1 MREYLMLAA
10 LAVLI
15 GGAWY
20 IDHDAFKRGAAEG
33 DARAAAADTRAKN
46 AASALEV
53 ATTANVEAYDE
64 LLDVRSRLDRCVAE
78 RVFDVSIARAA
89 ASAAE
94 SDAERIAMDR
104 AAMRAK
110 MLAQHAGECR
120 DWAAAPAC
128 GSYP

>member
-1 MREYLMLAA
+1 M
-10 LAVLI
+10 
-15 GGAWY
+15 
-20 IDHDAFKRGAAEG
+20 
-33 DARAAAADTRAKN
+33 
-46 AASALEV
+46 
-53 ATTANVEAYDE
+53 ATNANVEAYDV
-64 LLDVRSRLDRCVAE
+64 LLDVRARLEQCVAE

-104 AAMRAK
+104 SAMRAK
-110 MLAQHAGECR
+110 MLAQQAGECR